1 MPSSCCGSGW
11 RPETAE
17 TRRREWAMRRPAA
30 RLGRRHGVHARVLPD
45 RFRRQ
50 RPAHLLRTCTVSST
64 DGPRSAETTPASTGE
79 QIASTV
85 DLVKAYAQQETLDHF
100 KGMGKWVGFGI
111 VGATCLSIGIVL
123 LVLGLLRLLQS
134 AGDDVF
140 YGFWSIVPYL
150 IALIV
155 CAMVVALAL
164 SRVQATDVH
173 RQAKKR

>member
-1 MPSSCCGSGW
+1 MSS
-11 RPETAE
+11 P
-17 TRRREWAMRRPAA
+17 
-30 RLGRRHGVHARVLPD
+30 
-45 RFRRQ
+45 
-50 RPAHLLRTCTVSST
+50 